1 MRIVLDTNVLISGI
15 ITPFGN
21 SARILDMILLGELQ
35 TLYDDRIL
43 TEYREVLLRPKF
55 GFDKNV
61 IDEFLTLIES
71 EGLKVTA
78 IPLNEEL
85 IDKDDIPFVETAITG
100 LADVLITGNKRHF
113 KGKSIKK
120 LKIMTPDEFLKIWK
134 TRKMKSAKTG
144 KG

>member
-21 SARILDMILLGELQ
+21 AARILDMIVLGEIQ
-35 TLYDDRIL
+35 TVYDDRIL
-43 TEYREVLLRPKF
+43 AEYREVLKRPKF
-55 GFDKNV
+55 GFEKNV

-71 EGLKVTA
+71 EGFKVTA

-100 LADVLITGNKRHF
+100 LSDVLITGNKRHF
-113 KGKSIKK
+113 KGKAAKQI
-120 LKIMTPDEFLKIWK
+120 KIMTPDEFLKFWTK
-134 TRKMKSAKTG
+134 RS
-144 KG
+144 